1 MSYDRQNRN
10 DMTPQQQYIAQW
22 HDWFVSYVGSLLGVI
37 AGLVTRPE
45 ATHEDKEALE
55 VVKMMLT
62 GKDAEDVERDL
73 AAGIIKKS
81 TLDKIEKING
91 DLVDTCLAH
100 IQMNPLVR
108 EFWKQMA
115 HIQIAQNK
123 RAEEMRLQALQIP
136 IAENQ

>member
-1 MSYDRQNRN
+1 MIV
-10 DMTPQQQYIAQW
+10 DMTAQQRYIVQW
-22 HDWFVSYVGSLLGVI
+22 HDGFVSYVGSLLGVI

-45 ATHEDKEALE
+45 ATHEDKEVLE
-55 VVKMMLT
+55 GIKMMLV
-62 GKDAEDVERDL
+62 GMDATDVERNL
-73 AAGIIKKS
+73 TAGIIKNR

-91 DLVDTCLAH
+91 DIVDTCLAH
-100 IQMNPLVR
+100 ISMNPLVR

-136 IAENQ
+136 IEEKQ